1 MNNKFILL
9 IIVLCLVSGCKNE
22 VNTSQFSYPQLLP
35 AEDGKY
41 SYVVIYPNEHTEH
54 RIPEFMRGYE
64 QNSNLTLGTMMSLEN
79 FNLEYSELAIGEAP
93 YYVFLDT
100 NGIVFETSDEREA
113 GEFYLENI
121 HLN

>member
-1 MNNKFILL
+1 MK
-9 IIVLCLVSGCKNE
+9 
-22 VNTSQFSYPQLLP
+22 T
-35 AEDGKY
+35 
-41 SYVVIYPNEHTEH
+41 
-54 RIPEFMRGYE
+54 
-64 QNSNLTLGTMMSLEN
+64 LT
-79 FNLEYSELAIGEAP
+79 EYSELAIGEAP

>member
-1 MNNKFILL
+1 MKKTFILL
-9 IIVLCLVSGCKNE
+9 IILLCIATGCTNDE
-22 VNTSQFSYPQLLP
+22 TYSQFPYPQLLP

-79 FNLEYSELAIGEAP
+79 FNRIL
-93 YYVFLDT
+93 
-100 NGIVFETSDEREA
+100 
-113 GEFYLENI
+113 
-121 HLN
+121 

>member
-1 MNNKFILL
+1 M
-9 IIVLCLVSGCKNE
+9 S
-22 VNTSQFSYPQLLP
+22 
-35 AEDGKY
+35 
-41 SYVVIYPNEHTEH
+41 
-54 RIPEFMRGYE
+54 GYE

-100 NGIVFETSDEREA
+100 NGIVFETSGEREA
-113 GEFYLENI
+113 GEFYIENI